1 MFQKLTEIPQEMP
14 PIPQA
19 VSKIHPDTFEN
30 TIHVKWVIAKK
41 IIIHPQEEISATEQG
56 WGGGGGLF

>member
-30 TIHVKWVIAKK
+30 TIHVK
-41 IIIHPQEEISATEQG
+41 
-56 WGGGGGLF
+56 